1 MFKNRIKQHTKI
13 IVVAGLL
20 IFLHF
25 IGVLSPFEKL
35 ITKVSQPIFGSLYGV
50 GANWRNDHN
59 KNASQVDLNVKVSDL
74 ENQVSSLVV
83 DNARL
88 KDLENENQ
96 KLREYLN
103 FFSQQKMNY
112 VLANVTSQEN
122 FLDSVKY
129 GQNIIINKGSADKL
143 IPGLVVIN
151 GQGVVVGKVLEVKDN
166 SARVC
171 LLINN
176 SCKLAVSILNQ
187 NRTIGV
193 TEGDLGLTVKINFVG
208 QTEKINENDIVATSG
223 LEKDI
228 PAGLV
233 LGRVSQ
239 INNNENDVWQ
249 NVNVEPLVNFDNLG
263 VVSVVLPQS

>member
-1 MFKNRIKQHTKI
+1 MPKNRVKQHIKI

-25 IGVLSPFEKL
+25 IGILSPFERL
-35 ITKVSQPIFGSLYGV
+35 LVRISQPIFGKFYGL
-50 GANWRNDHN
+50 GSNWRQDRNQ
-59 KNASQVDLNVKVSDL
+59 KVSQVDLGAKVNDL
-74 ENQVSSLVV
+74 EDKINGLVV
-83 DNARL
+83 ENARL
-88 KDLENENQ
+88 KELENENQ

-103 FFSQQKMNY
+103 FSSQNKMNY
-112 VLANVTSQEN
+112 ILANVTSQEN

-129 GQNIIINKGSADKL
+129 GQNIIINKGSSDNL

-151 GQGVVVGKVLEVKDN
+151 GQGIVVGKVLEVDNN

-176 SCKLAVSILNQ
+176 SCKLAVSILND

-193 TEGDLGLTVKINFVG
+193 TEGDLGLTIKINFVG
-208 QTEKINENDIVATSG
+208 QTEKINQDDIVVTSG
-223 LEKDI
+223 LEKNI

-249 NVNVEPLVNFDNLG
+249 NINVEPLINFDNLG
-263 VVSVVLPQS
+263 VVSVVLP

>member
-1 MFKNRIKQHTKI
+1 MFKNRIKQHIKI

-25 IGVLSPFEKL
+25 IGALGTIERL
-35 ITKVSQPIFGSLYGV
+35 IVNISQPIFTKFHNLGSTWKQSSGCEV
-50 GANWRNDHN
+50 
-59 KNASQVDLNVKVSDL
+59 SVDDL
-74 ENQVSSLVV
+74 KSRINYLEGQMSTLVV
-83 DNARL
+83 ENARL

-103 FFSQQKMNY
+103 FFNQKQFNY
-112 VLANVTSQEN
+112 ILANVTAQEN

-129 GQNIIINKGSADKL
+129 GQNIIINKGKNDKL
-143 IPGLVVIN
+143 IPGLAVIN
-151 GQGVVVGKVLEVKDN
+151 GQGVLVGKVLEVKEN

-171 LLINN
+171 LLVNN
-176 SCKLAVSILNQ
+176 SCKLAVSVLNQ

-208 QTEKINENDIVATSG
+208 QTEKINQGDIVVTSG

-249 NVNVEPLVNFDNLG
+249 NINVEPLVNFDNLK
-263 VVSVVLPQS
+263 VVSIVLP

>member
-1 MFKNRIKQHTKI
+1 MPKNRIKQHTKI

-20 IFLHF
+20 IFFHF
-25 IGVLSPFEKL
+25 IGLLSPFEKIL
-35 ITKVSQPIFGSLYGV
+35 IRISQPVFGKLYGFGSG
-50 GANWRNDHN
+50 WREEHN
-59 KNASQVDLNVKVSDL
+59 QAASQIDLNAKVNDL
-74 ENQVSSLVV
+74 ESQVSSLVV
-83 DNARL
+83 ENARL
-88 KDLENENQ
+88 KELEDENQ

-103 FFSQQKMNY
+103 FFGEKKNDY

-122 FLDSVKY
+122 FLDAVKY
-129 GQNIIINKGSADKL
+129 GQNIIINKGSKNNL
-143 IPGLVVIN
+143 IPGLAVIN
-151 GQGVVVGKVLEVKDN
+151 GQGVVVGKVLEVKEN
-166 SARVC
+166 SSRVC
-171 LLINN
+171 LLVNS
-176 SCKLAVSILNQ
+176 SCKLAVSVLNQ

-208 QTEKINENDIVATSG
+208 QTEKVNQGDIVVTSG

-249 NVNVEPLVNFDNLG
+249 NINVEPLVNFDNLG
-263 VVSVVLPQS
+263 VVSVVLP

>member
-25 IGVLSPFEKL
+25 IGVLAPLERL
-35 ITKVSQPIFGSLYGV
+35 IIRVSQPVFVKFHSLGSSWKKTSGGEV
-50 GANWRNDHN
+50 SVA
-59 KNASQVDLNVKVSDL
+59 DLNTKIGDL
-74 ENQVSSLVV
+74 ENQLSALVV
-83 DNARL
+83 ENAHL

-103 FFSQQKMNY
+103 FFSQNKMNY
-112 VLANVTSQEN
+112 VLANVTAQEN

-129 GQNIIINKGSADKL
+129 GQNIIINKGQKDNL
-143 IPGLVVIN
+143 IPGLAVIN
-151 GQGVVVGKVLEVKDN
+151 GQGVLVGKVLEVKEN

-171 LLINN
+171 LLINDA
-176 SCKLAVSILNQ
+176 CKLAVSVLNQ

-193 TEGDLGLTVKINFVG
+193 TEGDLGLTIKINFVG
-208 QTEKINENDIVATSG
+208 QTEKISQGDIVVTSG

-249 NVNVEPLVNFDNLG
+249 NINVEPLINFDNLG
-263 VVSVVLPQS
+263 VVSVVLP

>member
-1 MFKNRIKQHTKI
+1 MFKNRIKPHIRI

-25 IGVLSPFEKL
+25 IGVLSPLERFIVK
-35 ITKVSQPIFGSLYGV
+35 TSQPIFSKLYSLGSD
-50 GANWRNDHN
+50 WRKGYNQ
-59 KNASQVDLNVKVSDL
+59 KNSQVDLNAKVSNL
-74 ENQVSSLVV
+74 ENELSALVV
-83 DNARL
+83 ANARL
-88 KDLENENQ
+88 KDLEDENQ
-96 KLREYLN
+96 RLREYLN

-112 VLANVTSQEN
+112 VLAKVTSQEN
-122 FLDSVKY
+122 FLDAVKY
-129 GQNIIINKGSADKL
+129 GQNIIINQGRASKL
-143 IPGLVVIN
+143 IPGLAVIN
-151 GQGVVVGKVLEVKDN
+151 GQGVVVGKVLEVEEN

-171 LLINN
+171 LLVNN

-193 TEGDLGLTVKINFVG
+193 TEGSLGLTVKINFVG
-208 QTEKINENDIVATSG
+208 QTEKISQGDIVVTSG
-223 LEKDI
+223 LEKDV

-249 NVNVEPLVNFDNLG
+249 NINVEPLVNFDNLG
-263 VVSVVLPQS
+263 VVSVVLP

>member
-1 MFKNRIKQHTKI
+1 MFKNRIKPHIKI

-25 IGVLSPFEKL
+25 IGVLSPLERL
-35 ITKVSQPIFGSLYGV
+35 TVKVSQPIFNKLYSLGSD
-50 GANWRNDHN
+50 WRKDYNQ
-59 KNASQVDLNVKVSDL
+59 KNSQVDLNAKVNDL
-74 ENQVSSLVV
+74 ENELGTLVV
-83 DNARL
+83 ANARL

-103 FFSQQKMNY
+103 FFSQQQMNY
-112 VLANVTSQEN
+112 ILAKVTSQEN

-129 GQNIIINKGSADKL
+129 GQNIIINQGSVNNL

-151 GQGVVVGKVLEVKDN
+151 GQGVVVGKVLEVKEN

-176 SCKLAVSILNQ
+176 SCKLVVSILNQ

-193 TEGDLGLTVKINFVG
+193 TEGNLGLTVKINFVG
-208 QTEKINENDIVATSG
+208 QTEKINQGDIVVTSG

-249 NVNVEPLVNFDNLG
+249 NINVEPLVNFDNLG
-263 VVSVVLPQS
+263 IVSVVLP

>member
-1 MFKNRIKQHTKI
+1 MFKNRIKQHLKI

-25 IGVLSPFEKL
+25 IGLLKPLERL
-35 ITKVSQPIFGSLYGV
+35 IINVSQPAFNKLYNLGSG
-50 GANWRNDHN
+50 WKNDQN
-59 KNASQVDLNVKVSDL
+59 NSRIDLSAKVSDL
-74 ENQVSSLVV
+74 ESQISSLVV
-83 DNARL
+83 DNAHL

-103 FFSQQKMNY
+103 FFNQQKMSY

-129 GQNIIINKGSADKL
+129 GQNIIINKGSNDKL

-171 LLINN
+171 LLVNN

-193 TEGDLGLTVKINFVG
+193 TEGDLGLTIKINFVG
-208 QTEKINENDIVATSG
+208 QTEKINQGDIVATSG

-249 NVNVEPLVNFDNLG
+249 NINFEPLVNFDNLG
-263 VVSVVLPQS
+263 VVSVVLP

>member
-13 IVVAGLL
+13 IVVVGLL
-20 IFLHF
+20 IFFHF
-25 IGVLSPFEKL
+25 IGILSPLENL
-35 ITKVSQPIFGSLYGV
+35 IIRFSQPIFGKLYGA
-50 GANWRNDHN
+50 GSSWREEHN
-59 KNASQVDLNVKVSDL
+59 AKASQVDLNAKVNDL

-83 DNARL
+83 ENARL
-88 KDLENENQ
+88 KELENENQ

-103 FFSQQKMNY
+103 FFGQQKMNY

-129 GQNIIINKGSADKL
+129 GQNIIINKGKSNNL
-143 IPGLVVIN
+143 VPGLVVVN
-151 GQGVVVGKVLEVKDN
+151 GQGVVVGKVLEVEEN

-187 NRTIGV
+187 DRTIGV

-208 QTEKINENDIVATSG
+208 QTENINQNDIVVTSG

-239 INNNENDVWQ
+239 INNNKNDVWQ
-249 NVNVEPLVNFDNLG
+249 NINVEPLVNFDNLG
-263 VVSVVLPQS
+263 VVSVVLP

>member
-1 MFKNRIKQHTKI
+1 VIR
-13 IVVAGLL
+13 A
-20 IFLHF
+20 
-25 IGVLSPFEKL
+25 
-35 ITKVSQPIFGSLYGV
+35 SQPILGRLYNFSSG
-50 GANWRNDHN
+50 WRADNND
-59 KNASQVDLNVKVSDL
+59 KASQADLNAKVNDL
-74 ENQVSSLVV
+74 EGQVSNLIVE
-83 DNARL
+83 NARL
-88 KDLENENQ
+88 KDLESENQ

-103 FFSQQKMNY
+103 FFNQNKFNY

-129 GQNIIINKGSADKL
+129 GQNIIINKGSKNNL
-143 IPGLVVIN
+143 IPGLVVVN
-151 GQGVVVGKVLEVKDN
+151 GQGVVIGKVLEARED
-166 SARVC
+166 SAQVC

-208 QTEKINENDIVATSG
+208 QTEKINENDIVVTSG
-223 LEKDI
+223 LEKNI

-239 INNNENDVWQ
+239 LNNNENDVWQ
-249 NVNVEPLVNFDNLG
+249 NISVEPLVNFDNLG
-263 VVSVVLPQS
+263 VVSVVLP

>member
-1 MFKNRIKQHTKI
+1 M
-13 IVVAGLL
+13 VVIGLL

-25 IGVLSPFEKL
+25 IGLLSPLEKL
-35 ITKVSQPIFGSLYGV
+35 IINSSQPLFGKLY
-50 GANWRNDHN
+50 AWRSGIRQDQ
-59 KNASQVDLNVKVSDL
+59 KEKSSGVDLSVKVSDL
-74 ENQVSSLVV
+74 ENQLSALVV
-83 DNARL
+83 ANARL

-103 FFSQQKMNY
+103 FFGQTKLNY

-129 GQNIIINKGSADKL
+129 GQNIIINKGSKDKL

-171 LLINN
+171 LLVNN

-208 QTEKINENDIVATSG
+208 QTEKINTDDIVATSG

-249 NVNVEPLVNFDNLG
+249 NINIEPLVNFDNLG
-263 VVSVVLPQS
+263 VVSVVLP

>member
-1 MFKNRIKQHTKI
+1 MFKNRIKLHWKI

-25 IGVLSPFEKL
+25 VGILSPLERL
-35 ITKVSQPIFGSLYGV
+35 LTRVSQPVFSRLYNIGSG
-50 GANWRNDHN
+50 WRENHQQQV
-59 KNASQVDLNVKVSDL
+59 SQVDLGARVNDL
-74 ENQVSSLVV
+74 ESQLSSLVV
-83 DNARL
+83 ENARL

-96 KLREYLN
+96 RLREYLN
-103 FFSQQKMNY
+103 FFNQQKMSY
-112 VLANVTSQEN
+112 ILANVTSQEN

-129 GQNIIINKGSADKL
+129 GQNIIINKGRANNL

-151 GQGVVVGKVLEVKDN
+151 GQGVVIGKVLEVEEN

-176 SCKLAVSILNQ
+176 SCKLAVSVLNQ

-208 QTEKINENDIVATSG
+208 QTEKITQGDIVVTSG
-223 LEKDI
+223 LEKNI

-249 NVNVEPLVNFDNLG
+249 NINVEPLVNFDNLG
-263 VVSVVLPQS
+263 VVSVVLP